1 MKKKMTKSDNKWIG
15 GVLAGIAEYF
25 NINPNVVRI
34 IYIVLTLILI
44 PHLIVVPLFIFIYV
58 ILFILMP
65 NNNDYNGKKKSH
77 RKRKKIHAEERD
89 IK

>member
-1 MKKKMTKSDNKWIG
+1 MQKKMTKSSNKWIG

-25 NINPNVVRI
+25 NVSPNVVRI

-44 PHLIVVPLFIFIYV
+44 PHFIVVPLFIFIYV

-65 NNNDYNGKKKSH
+65 NNNYNEKKKSY